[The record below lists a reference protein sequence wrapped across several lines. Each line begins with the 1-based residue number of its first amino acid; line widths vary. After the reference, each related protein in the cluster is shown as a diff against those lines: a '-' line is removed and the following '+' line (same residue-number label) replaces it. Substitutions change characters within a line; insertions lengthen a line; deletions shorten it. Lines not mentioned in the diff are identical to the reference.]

1 MNLDIET
8 IRAHIA
14 DRIDASALKMKPFP
28 YLVIEEFFP
37 KEIFDMLLEHNPF
50 SHDEG
55 KEWIS
60 KKAQLLTKNK
70 TPYHLRNQINFYE
83 NQEFDSPEETKK
95 LWETIQRVFLEDY
108 WFVELIHKKFPEY
121 FDIRFGNFFK
131 KSNYKHFES
140 QMFLQRHQESYSI
153 GPHTDIANRIFTC
166 IFALASETGYE
177 QYGTEILEPLESN
190 ESCWGITTTIKINSV
205 LWMLHL
211 ISQIISCCSLKQD
224 IHSMLFQKSHL
235 IFQME
240 DMVCNFNFMS
250 QMVVFSKIYHVIIFI
265 QHNMTHLLGN
275 VQKLL
280 RKLRN
285 LQVKAPFHLN
295 FSIGHSLLWMAF
307 LLRFWSYPAHL
318 WRFSLS

>member
-83 NQEFDSPEETKK
+83 NQEFDSEETKK

-190 ESCWGITTTIKINSV
+190 ESCWGDYHHDKD
-205 LWMLHL
+205 
-211 ISQIISCCSLKQD
+211 K
-224 IHSMLFQKSHL
+224 FR
-235 IFQME
+235 
-240 DMVCNFNFMS
+240 
-250 QMVVFSKIYHVIIFI
+250 VVDV
-265 QHNMTHLLGN
+265 
-275 VQKLL
+275 
-280 RKLRN
+280 
-285 LQVKAPFHLN
+285 APYKPN
-295 FSIGHSLLWMAF
+295 NF
-307 LLRFWSYPAHL
+307 LLFFKTRHSFHAVPEITPDIPNGRYGMQFQFYEPDGGV
-318 WRFSLS
+318 FKDLSRDNLYTTQHDTFIGKCAKVAKKIKKLAS